1 MAIKVSQA
9 TIDNIKK
16 MGMAGALKAAKGIS
30 APGGR
35 NVADSKEFLEGVRR
49 MYGQRRFDAATGAG
63 PKSTSTGGY
72 PKPMAS
78 KGTPMRPVSK
88 AAASKPASKPKTNTT
103 SNPFTA
109 AHNALSPYG
118 NKNQKYVSGIPAAGM
133 AGRSKPGKPSV
144 GEQISSI
151 VGGVLK
157 GKGLPSRGTASSVAA
172 TNAKR
177 MGITVAEYNKRLSSK
192 KK

>member
-9 TIDNIKK
+9 TIDKIKT
-16 MGMAGALKAAKGIS
+16 MGMAKALKGASGAN
-30 APGGR
+30 PEM
-35 NVADSKEFLEGVRR
+35 KEALTR
-49 MYGQRRFDAATGAG
+49 MYGAKRVAASTKDT

-72 PKPMAS
+72 PKPTAS
-78 KGTPMRPVSK
+78 KGTPMRPVVKST
-88 AAASKPASKPKTNTT
+88 PSKPKANTT
-103 SNPFTA
+103 SNPITA
-109 AHNALSPYG
+109 LHNKLSPYG
-118 NKNQKYVSGIPAAGM
+118 NKNQKYVSGIPATGM

-144 GEQISSI
+144 GEKISST

-157 GKGLPSRGTASSVAA
+157 GKGLPNKGTASSVAA

-177 MGITVAEYNKRLSSK
+177 MGISVADYNKRLNAK

>member
-9 TIDNIKK
+9 TIDKIKT
-16 MGMAGALKAAKGIS
+16 MGMAKALKGASGAN
-30 APGGR
+30 PEM
-35 NVADSKEFLEGVRR
+35 KEALTR
-49 MYGQRRFDAATGAG
+49 MYGAKRVAANTKDT

-144 GEQISSI
+144 GEQISST

-177 MGITVAEYNKRLSSK
+177 MGISVADYNKRLNAK